1 MTTLAD
7 KIEKLVK
14 PVSGGLTIKQL
25 SVSLR
30 VSMGRIAEE
39 VRSDG
44 RFNLNIAIGNKSGYS
59 ELQLKDQTVE
69 VLN

>member
-1 MTTLAD
+1 MPSLAD
-7 KIEKLVK
+7 RIEKLVK
-14 PVSGGLTIKQL
+14 PISGGLTIKQL